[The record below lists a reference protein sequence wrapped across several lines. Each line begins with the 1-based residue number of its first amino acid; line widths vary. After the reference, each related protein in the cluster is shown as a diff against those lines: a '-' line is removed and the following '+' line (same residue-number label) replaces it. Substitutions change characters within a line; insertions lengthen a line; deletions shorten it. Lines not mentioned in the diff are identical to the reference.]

1 MLKSDKERFAALRG
15 KVAEMIR
22 KVFEDDCCCKS
33 YEGTWEIKTE
43 YPNYYED
50 ETGTQPPK
58 WHCITLHCYVLGPA
72 RHYDWNGKTFSE
84 ALDKAEREIDKWR
97 GDDGT

>member
-1 MLKSDKERFAALRG
+1 MLKADKERFAALRV

-22 KVFEDDCCCKS
+22 KE
-33 YEGTWEIKTE
+33 YEGTWEITTE

-58 WHCITLHCYVLGPA
+58 WCCITLHCYVLGPA
-72 RHYDWNGKTFSE
+72 RHYDWDGKTFSE
-84 ALDKAEREIDKWR
+84 ALAKAEREIDEMR
-97 GDDGT
+97 GDDGKAHKAN